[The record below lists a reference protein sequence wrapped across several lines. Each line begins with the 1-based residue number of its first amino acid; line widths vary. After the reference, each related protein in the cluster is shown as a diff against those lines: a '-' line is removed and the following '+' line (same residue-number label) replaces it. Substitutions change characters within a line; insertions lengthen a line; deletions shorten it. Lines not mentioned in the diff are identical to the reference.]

1 MAREEGRTS
10 IGVPRGLTRWIDQ
23 VLERLGNPDLADR
36 KALARVAGQ
45 RIIEKYSLRARKAP
59 PRGHG
64 RRDRIDVSPAQRA
77 IIRDAARTEKI
88 PFMSPDEAYRNEMIE
103 ILKTLKVKV
112 GRRERVA

>member
-1 MAREEGRTS
+1 MTGEEGRTS
-10 IGVPRGLTRWIDQ
+10 IGVPRGLTHWIDQ
-23 VLERLGNPDLADR
+23 VLEKLGDPNLADR

-45 RIIEKYSLRARKAP
+45 RIIERYSLRTRKIP

-77 IIRDAARTEKI
+77 IIRDAARAEKI

-103 ILKTLKVKV
+103 ILKTLEAK
-112 GRRERVA
+112 GDRRGRVA